1 MGKKRMTW
9 PRLFAS
15 ARRRLSEDRGN
26 VAITVALAM
35 LPVSFGTL
43 AAVDLARGAS
53 ARVQLQDA
61 LDAAALGAARST
73 SNDPDVLQANGVRL
87 LRQNLSLGSDF
98 ELRSSSFRFAEGNRV
113 VASAQI
119 RVEPYVAG
127 MIGAPNMDINVNTD
141 VVRAGMKLEIAMVLD
156 NTGSMD
162 QNNKMTYLK
171 DAAKKFVDK
180 MEEASKGASEPNTI
194 KISLVP
200 FSHTV
205 RLSSSLYRNAAWID
219 QNGTSPINN
228 EIFTTAEGTQWANRF
243 TLFEQLGES
252 WAGCVESRQ
261 APYDVQDTAPSSGA
275 TLFTPYFAP
284 DEPDIKAEWFFDSFP
299 HNYLS
304 DEVKKSTEWRVRFGN
319 LAKYDKSNRTD
330 SSKGP
335 NTGCNISR
343 IVRLTTDFNALRTAI
358 SNMNPSGSTNIPIG
372 LVWGWHTLAP
382 MAPFNDAVPYRTD
395 KHKKIVVLMTDG
407 LNEIRSIDTP
417 NGSTYT
423 GIGHARQGRII
434 KADGTAMNQNTSDP
448 DRTAALDHRLSLLC
462 TNMKASAKDIEIYT
476 IRVEVSSGSS
486 DVLKNCASSPDNY
499 YDVKNA
505 SQMALAFQSIAGQI
519 AALHLAR

>member
-1 MGKKRMTW
+1 MGIMRMTW
-9 PRLFAS
+9 
-15 ARRRLSEDRGN
+15 RRLVRGLIGRWADDRGN
-26 VAITVALAM
+26 VAITVAIAM
-35 LPVSFGTL
+35 LPISFGTL

-73 SNDPDVLQANGVRL
+73 SNDPAMLQASGERL
-87 LRQNLSLGSDF
+87 LRQNLALGSDF
-98 ELRSSSFRFAEGNRV
+98 ELMSSSFRFGEGNRV
-113 VASAQI
+113 LASAQI

-127 MIGAPNMDINVNTD
+127 MIGAPNMDINVSTD

-162 QNNKMTYLK
+162 QNNKMFYLK
-171 DAAKKFVDK
+171 DAATKFVSK

-205 RLSSSLYRNAAWID
+205 RLSPSLYRNAAWID
-219 QNGTSPINN
+219 QNGVSPINN

-243 TLFEQLGES
+243 TLFQQLGES

-261 APYDVQDTAPSSGA
+261 APYDVQDTPPSAGA

-284 DEPDIKAEWFFDSFP
+284 DEPDVKADWYFDSFP

-304 DEVKKSTEWRVRFGN
+304 DEVKKGADWRVRFGN
-319 LAKYDKSNRTD
+319 LAKYNKSFRTD
-330 SSKGP
+330 PNKGP
-335 NTGCNISR
+335 NTGCNIST
-343 IVRLTTDFNALRTAI
+343 IVRLTTDFSALRTAI
-358 SNMNPSGSTNIPIG
+358 NQMNASGSTNIPIG

-407 LNEIRSIDTP
+407 LNEIRQIDTP

-434 KADGTAMNQNTSDP
+434 KADGTPMNQNTSDQ

-462 TNMKASAKDIEIYT
+462 NNMKAAAKDIEIYT
-476 IRVEVSSGSS
+476 IRVEVNSGSS
-486 DVLKNCASSPDNY
+486 NVLRNCASSPDNY